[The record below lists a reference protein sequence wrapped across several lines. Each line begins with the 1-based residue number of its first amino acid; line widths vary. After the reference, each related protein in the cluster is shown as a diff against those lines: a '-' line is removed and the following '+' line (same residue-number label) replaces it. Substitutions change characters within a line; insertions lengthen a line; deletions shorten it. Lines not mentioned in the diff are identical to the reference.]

1 MKHNVIIA
9 CNLLFGVLYPALPL
23 FLSKGKYPL
32 LTVAMLLLGL
42 LFLGAAV
49 LLILKQRQAVALNRV
64 AALAAMATGA
74 VLLVLL
80 AWGAAYVRAIFGALG
95 AVIAGTLV
103 MTILAVLNFFWLY
116 PATLLYRFRNG
127 GE

>member
-1 MKHNVIIA
+1 MKHTCIIA
-9 CNLLFGVLYPALPL
+9 CNLLFGILYPALPL

-42 LFLGAAV
+42 LFLGGAT
-49 LLILKQRQAVALNRV
+49 LLILKKRQAVTVSRI
-64 AALAAMATGA
+64 AALAAMAAGA

-95 AVIAGTLV
+95 AVIAGTLA
-103 MTILAVLNFFWLY
+103 MTMLAVLNFFWLY
-116 PATLLYRFRNG
+116 PAILLWRFRSA